1 MMELPALCRKLE
13 GFLTGELDRS
23 SIDADKAIANTMS
36 YHWVYER
43 WYTLGVHDRP
53 KGRQANSHNVS
64 FKETSDI
71 CGGSFI

>member
-13 GFLTGELDRS
+13 GFLTGDLDRG

-43 WYTLGVHDRP
+43 WNTLGAHDRP

-64 FKETSDI
+64 FKETSDV